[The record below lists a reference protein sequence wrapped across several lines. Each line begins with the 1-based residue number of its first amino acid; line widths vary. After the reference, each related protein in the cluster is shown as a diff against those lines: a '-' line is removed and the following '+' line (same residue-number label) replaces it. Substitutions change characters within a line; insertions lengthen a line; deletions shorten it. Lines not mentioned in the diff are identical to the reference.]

1 VCLCIRNWR
10 TVLEFMPAAPRVRRP
25 PASQRSARG
34 EQRSQ
39 FFTTFATTYTSN
51 PVRTK
56 VVKKPIAHNALKAQ
70 VHCFICSHTVP
81 AEVEYIGRKIHLMPG
96 QKCPRCA
103 SALEAAK
110 VIETQEAA

>member
-1 VCLCIRNWR
+1 
-10 TVLEFMPAAPRVRRP
+10 
-25 PASQRSARG
+25 
-34 EQRSQ
+34 
-39 FFTTFATTYTSN
+39 
-51 PVRTK
+51 VRTK

-103 SALEAAK
+103 SPLEAAK